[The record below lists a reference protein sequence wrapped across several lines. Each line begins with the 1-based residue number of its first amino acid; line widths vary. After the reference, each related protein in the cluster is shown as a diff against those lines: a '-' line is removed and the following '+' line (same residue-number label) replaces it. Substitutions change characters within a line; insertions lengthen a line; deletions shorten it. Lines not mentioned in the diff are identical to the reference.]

1 MEDFLYELLNHLIDY
16 VTLYLVN
23 EMIMPALIDF
33 LKQKATKIKRWPLK
47 RKTKIR

>member
-1 MEDFLYELLNHLIDY
+1 MEDFLYELLNYLIGN
-16 VTLYLVN
+16 V
-23 EMIMPALIDF
+23 IMPALIDF